1 MIIRASVLVAGLPA
15 WIAIVGLAG
24 AVGAYPGGTPYYQ
37 TDVSPYCAGCHSSI
51 SEDALAGAGALAER
65 ELVTNKHLAPIQKG
79 EGPYAKFSPADRE
92 ILVQQ
97 IQTVDENS
105 KIELADY
112 PPQVKAGEVFNLTV
126 LVTGGAGPTVG
137 VALVD
142 RAHRWYARPF
152 SARGW
157 SIVGAPTVI
166 GPDGKPQ
173 SAWLERRPERM
184 GRGLTFVN
192 ITGVESDVVAGK
204 YSKSKVI
211 FRLKAPDK
219 PGEYPVVGAY
229 FYGTEKATPLGSDI
243 HPLTGTEEPLGGFD
257 GKSGRVKF
265 SEPLVISV
273 K

>member
-1 MIIRASVLVAGLPA
+1 MIRASLLAVGLLV
-15 WIAIVGLAG
+15 WIAALGLAG

-51 SEDALAGAGALAER
+51 TEDALAGAGARAQK
-65 ELVTNKHLAPIQKG
+65 ELVASKHLAPIQKG
-79 EGPYAKFSPADRE
+79 EGHYAKLSPADRE
-92 ILVQQ
+92 TLVQH
-97 IQTVDENS
+97 IEAVDASS
-105 KIELADY
+105 KIALVDY
-112 PPQVKAGEVFNLTV
+112 PPQVKVGEVFNLTV

-142 RAHRWYARPF
+142 RAHRWFAKPA
-152 SARGW
+152 STIGW
-157 SIVGAPTVI
+157 SVVGAPTVI

-184 GRGLTFVN
+184 GRGLSFVN
-192 ITGVESDVVAGK
+192 IAEVESDVVAGK
-204 YSKSKVI
+204 YAKSKVI

-219 PGEYPVVGAY
+219 PGDYALVGAY
-229 FYGTEKATPLGSDI
+229 FYGTEKATPLGSSV
-243 HPLTGTEEPLGGFD
+243 HSLTGKKEPLGGYE

-265 SEPLVISV
+265 SESLVISV